1 MLNFEIKTYQKGQN
15 YREPHFFI
23 LNKGLNSGK
32 PLLRSCCNCFVIMTR
47 TENDKNKLFSLSMML
62 QIGGYFKYHLRGS
75 VIPFINIKDCSNTL
89 KKGITATLE
98 VDKHIQIVEVL
109 QKEQTRLSEN
119 LEKIKQMKK
128 AYIQACFK
136 YHPVE

>member
-1 MLNFEIKTYQKGQN
+1 MFYFEIKTHRVGTTYQK
-15 YREPHFFI
+15 PHFFI

-32 PLLRSCCNCFVIMTR
+32 PLPKACCNCFVVMTR
-47 TENDKNKLFSLSMML
+47 TEKDKNKLFSLSLML

-89 KKGITATLE
+89 KKGQNATLE
-98 VDKHIQIVEVL
+98 VEKHIQIVEVL
-109 QKEQTRLSEN
+109 HQEQERLVQN

-136 YHPVE
+136 FYQVD

>member
-1 MLNFEIKTYQKGQN
+1 MFYFEIKTHRVGATYQK
-15 YREPHFFI
+15 PHFFI

-32 PLLRSCCNCFVIMTR
+32 PLLRPCCNCFVITTR
-47 TENDKNKLFSLSMML
+47 TDNDKNKLFSLSMML

-75 VIPFINIKDCSNTL
+75 VIPFINIKDCSSTL
-89 KKGITATLE
+89 KKGQNAALE

-109 QKEQTRLSEN
+109 HQEQKRLIQN
-119 LEKIKQMKK
+119 LEKIKEMKK

-136 YHPVE
+136 FHIVE

>member
-1 MLNFEIKTYQKGQN
+1 MLNFEIKTYRSGQTISQ
-15 YREPHFFI
+15 PHFFI

-32 PLLRSCCNCFVIMTR
+32 PLPRSCPNCFIIT
-47 TENDKNKLFSLSMML
+47 TTSEEAKNKLFSLSMML
-62 QIGGYFKYHLRGS
+62 QIGGYYTYHLRGS

>member
-1 MLNFEIKTYQKGQN
+1 MLYFEIKTHRVGKTYEK
-15 YREPHFFI
+15 PHFFI

-32 PLLRSCCNCFVIMTR
+32 PLHNPCPNCFIITTK
-47 TENDKNKLFSLSMML
+47 TEEVKNKLFNLSMML
-62 QIGGYFKYHLRGS
+62 QIGGFYTYYLKGS
-75 VIPFINIKDCSNTL
+75 VIPFITIKDCSNTL
-89 KKGITATLE
+89 RNGLNSMVE

-119 LEKIKQMKK
+119 LEKIRQMKK

-136 YHPVE
+136 FYPLE